1 MSEFGMQEHTI
12 GNRTYYTFTSTM
24 GDKPLIVEIG
34 KYCEQANGSCVVR
47 CGDTAVMV
55 NATLAAAP
63 RDGIDFFPLGVDF
76 EEKMYAVGKI
86 PGGFKKREGRPSD
99 KAILVSR
106 LIDRPL
112 RPLFPKG
119 FFNDVAVVA
128 TALSVEPDIQP
139 EAFAMIGSSI
149 ALSISDIP
157 FAGPT
162 GSVVV
167 GMVDGK
173 YVINPNAEQREVSR
187 LALNLSGTKDAI
199 MMVEAGSKEISEEE
213 MLNAILFGHEEIKK
227 QCEFIEFI
235 VSKVGKQKI
244 VPQLHVAPEE
254 IDKQIREYADEMV
267 AYSIDTFDRAER
279 QAREEEVKEK
289 VKAYFEEANP
299 DAVAWVGDV
308 LYKMTKEKV
317 RARIL
322 NAGIRPDGRK
332 TTEIRPIWCDVGVL
346 PRTHGSGVFTR
357 GMTQA
362 MTIATLGTISEVQK
376 LESLDDDMTFKR
388 YMHHYN
394 MPPYST
400 GEAKPLRS
408 PGRREIGHGA
418 LAERALEPVLPSE
431 EEFPYAIRTV
441 SEVLS
446 SNGSTSQAS
455 ICGSTLAL
463 MDAGVPIK
471 APVAGIA
478 MGLMKSEDQS
488 KVAVLSDIQGLEDF
502 FGDMDFKVAG
512 TEHGITAIQMDIK
525 IKGIDKE
532 ILTTALEQA
541 KQGRMYILG
550 KMMEVIDKPRTQ
562 LSKYAPKIISF
573 SIDPEKIREVIGSG
587 GKTINK
593 IIEQTGV
600 KIDITDDG
608 MVFIATTDEVMAQK
622 AKNIVLAIAKDP
634 EVGDEFV
641 GQVVRIM
648 DFGAFV
654 ELAPGKDGMIHI
666 SKLAKERVEKVTDV
680 VNIGDTVKV
689 KVIKI
694 DEKGRI
700 DLRLVKKL

>member
-1 MSEFGMQEHTI
+1 M
-12 GNRTYYTFTSTM
+12 
-24 GDKPLIVEIG
+24 
-34 KYCEQANGSCVVR
+34 
-47 CGDTAVMV
+47 
-55 NATLAAAP
+55 
-63 RDGIDFFPLGVDF
+63 
-76 EEKMYAVGKI
+76 GKI

-244 VPQLHVAPEE
+244 APQLHVAPEE

-317 RARIL
+317 RKFQGSAGKIKKNRDYPTPIL
-322 NAGIRPDGRK
+322 HHCLILH
-332 TTEIRPIWCDVGVL
+332 PIL
-346 PRTHGSGVFTR
+346 HPKSS
-357 GMTQA
+357 A
-362 MTIATLGTISEVQK
+362 
-376 LESLDDDMTFKR
+376 
-388 YMHHYN
+388 
-394 MPPYST
+394 ST
-400 GEAKPLRS
+400 GYFVLWCRKC
-408 PGRREIGHGA
+408 RR
-418 LAERALEPVLPSE
+418 
-431 EEFPYAIRTV
+431 FFYFF
-441 SEVLS
+441 
-446 SNGSTSQAS
+446 GSAS
-455 ICGSTLAL
+455 IWVIDIFLHVLAWL
-463 MDAGVPIK
+463 IN
-471 APVAGIA
+471 
-478 MGLMKSEDQS
+478 
-488 KVAVLSDIQGLEDF
+488 LSDNQ
-502 FGDMDFKVAG
+502 
-512 TEHGITAIQMDIK
+512 H
-525 IKGIDKE
+525 
-532 ILTTALEQA
+532 
-541 KQGRMYILG
+541 
-550 KMMEVIDKPRTQ
+550 
-562 LSKYAPKIISF
+562 
-573 SIDPEKIREVIGSG
+573 
-587 GKTINK
+587 IN
-593 IIEQTGV
+593 
-600 KIDITDDG
+600 
-608 MVFIATTDEVMAQK
+608 
-622 AKNIVLAIAKDP
+622 
-634 EVGDEFV
+634 
-641 GQVVRIM
+641 
-648 DFGAFV
+648 
-654 ELAPGKDGMIHI
+654 
-666 SKLAKERVEKVTDV
+666 
-680 VNIGDTVKV
+680 
-689 KVIKI
+689 
-694 DEKGRI
+694 
-700 DLRLVKKL
+700 